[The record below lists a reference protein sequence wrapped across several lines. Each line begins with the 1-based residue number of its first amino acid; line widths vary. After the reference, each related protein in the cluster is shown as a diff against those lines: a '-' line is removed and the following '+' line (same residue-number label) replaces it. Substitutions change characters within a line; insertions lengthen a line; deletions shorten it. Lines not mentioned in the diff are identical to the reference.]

1 MRGPRPPAQGDT
13 IQIILRS
20 FQIFGDFRLKYS
32 SWREINPY
40 TRCATTNMAT
50 TPRACDRSARA
61 HLAQDHSARVRPSGT
76 RPSAA
81 TPSCAVTVVQ
91 SCAATVVPTCAL
103 IACQIGGNKAVS
115 GQAFKSG
122 QALSHAIRNPQS
134 RAMAGTSGR
143 RLSGTGEG
151 GVSDLQDRRRK
162 GEVRRRSK
170 RSVACPLQAT
180 SSMARRRRHQHGGRG
195 SGARERTSPS
205 RLRWRPVFLATSLLA
220 LLLCSSAAR
229 ARRRGIPPAG
239 GGCAGTGRDGR

>member
-1 MRGPRPPAQGDT
+1 MEILFSNVRARARSIHTVYIRDVLRPLHRQPPR
-13 IQIILRS
+13 
-20 FQIFGDFRLKYS
+20 
-32 SWREINPY
+32 
-40 TRCATTNMAT
+40 
-50 TPRACDRSARA
+50 DRSARA
-61 HLAQDHSARVRPSGT
+61 HLAQDHSARVRPSST

-143 RLSGTGEG
+143 RLSGSGEG